1 MKTMQAFYTRLTSA
15 DQALDQRLSALVG
28 FSKTRLAAA
37 ASEGPWYFWDAP
49 QSTIAA

>member
-1 MKTMQAFYTRLTSA
+1 MKTMQAFYTRLASL
-15 DQALDQRLSALVG
+15 DEALDPRFPALTK

-49 QSTIAA
+49 QSIVVA